1 MMYRK
6 RKDYMKK
13 IALVL
18 CAVMT
23 FSCMNSVF
31 AATTSTD
38 AADSRNDT
46 TIFTENKNGDMP
58 SFRAGDTLSFDVS
71 NLATGTQLTVISY
84 KVSGEIGNDTVQY
97 IDQRTI
103 DEAQDTV
110 QYKIRD
116 IEDGI
121 YCVSVKDGNDD
132 AAYTLYYKVGT
143 PKYEV
148 VKNTDEATNADTNYY
163 VKVEKT
169 TDTGT
174 VYSVGYLGK
183 AHFKTDELAFD
194 DYGINGFGFRY
205 SIEGYED
212 MDVAP
217 TSAQAAEL
225 QKQISELMEKHEG
238 TGEFD
243 FYYINTISNVPGA
256 DLDSITAKATMYDS
270 DNTTIT
276 VEQ

>member
-1 MMYRK
+1 
-6 RKDYMKK
+6 MKK

-18 CAVMT
+18 CTVMT

-84 KVSGEIGNDTVQY
+84 KVNGEIGNNTVQY

-110 QYKIRD
+110 KYKIRD

-121 YCVSVKDGNDD
+121 YCVSVKDGNDN

-143 PKYEV
+143 PKYKV
-148 VKNTDEATNADTNYY
+148 VNGNDDVTNYY
-163 VKVEKT
+163 VKVSKE
-169 TDTGT
+169 TDDGT

-183 AHFKTDELAFD
+183 AHFKTAELAFE
-194 DYGINGFGFRY
+194 DYGINGFGFKY
-205 SIEGYED
+205 SMDGYKD
-212 MDVAP
+212 IDAAP
-217 TSAQAAEL
+217 TSAQTAEL
-225 QKQISELMEKHEG
+225 KKQLGEWIEKYEG

-243 FYYINTISNVPGA
+243 FYYINTISNVP
-256 DLDSITAKATMYDS
+256 DTDVDSITAKATMYDS
-270 DNTTIT
+270 DNTIT

>member
-1 MMYRK
+1 
-6 RKDYMKK
+6 MKK

-31 AATTSTD
+31 AAATSTD
-38 AADSRNDT
+38 ATNSRNT
-46 TIFTENKNGDMP
+46 TKIFTQNKNEAMP
-58 SFRAGDTLSFDVS
+58 SFRAGDTLSFNVS

-84 KVSGEIGNDTVQY
+84 KVSGEIGNNTVQY

-103 DEAQDTV
+103 DEAHDTV

-121 YCVSVKDGNDD
+121 YCVSVKDGNDNE
-132 AAYTLYYKVGT
+132 AYTLYYKVGT
-143 PKYEV
+143 PKYAV
-148 VKNTDEATNADTNYY
+148 VKGTDENTNAATDYY

-183 AHFKTDELAFD
+183 AHFKTDDLAFD
-194 DYGINGFGFRY
+194 DYGINGFGFKY
-205 SIEGYED
+205 SIVGYED
-212 MDVAP
+212 MYVAP

-243 FYYINTISNVPGA
+243 FYYINTISNVP
-256 DLDSITAKATMYDS
+256 DTDVDSITAKATMYDS

>member
-1 MMYRK
+1 
-6 RKDYMKK
+6 MKK

-31 AATTSTD
+31 AAATSTD
-38 AADSRNDT
+38 ATNSRNT
-46 TIFTENKNGDMP
+46 TKIFTQNKNGDMP

-71 NLATGTQLTVISY
+71 GLATGTQLTVISY

-103 DEAQDTV
+103 GNTQDTV

-148 VKNTDEATNADTNYY
+148 VKGTDEAASAATDYY
-163 VKVEKT
+163 VKVERT
-169 TDTGT
+169 TETGT

-194 DYGINGFGFRY
+194 DYGIKGFGFKY
-205 SIEGYED
+205 SIDGYED

-225 QKQISELMEKHEG
+225 QKQISEFMQKHEG

-243 FYYINTISNVPGA
+243 FYYINTINNVPNT
-256 DLDSITAKATMYDS
+256 DVNNITAKATMYNS
-270 DNTTIT
+270 DGTIT